1 LLLLD
6 GISDGANKR
15 NIPVLQSNFSYFS
28 NIGAD
33 APKSPTK
40 IFCFY
45 QNGLTFLFLRV

>member
-6 GISDGANKR
+6 GISDGVNKR

-40 IFCFY
+40 ICCFY
-45 QNGLTFLFLRV
+45 QNGLTFLSDGV